1 MTTPG
6 PDDPAPADDLQR
18 AAPSSSKR
26 PLALAIAVTTL
37 FALVSV
43 TAMVLPFDAGAALGR
58 WLDVAR
64 HSPWA
69 APAAILGFAGLASIG
84 APQIVLIPALVAAFG
99 PWAGFFYSWVGK
111 LLHCSL
117 GFAVGRRFGAA
128 ALERH
133 AGPKLSATMAQLARH
148 GFAASAAI
156 RMVPTVPS
164 VVVNVAAGCTPI
176 RFTDF
181 IAGTA
186 LGSIPKMALIAFA
199 GSAALAGLRGAGIE
213 AWIAV
218 AAAAIA
224 FLAVAVVGRTWMR
237 ALARRD

>member
-1 MTTPG
+1 MTAAP
-6 PDDPAPADDLQR
+6 PDDPAPAE
-18 AAPSSSKR
+18 APPPPTTKR
-26 PLALAIAVTTL
+26 PLVLAIGVTAV

-43 TAMVLPFDAGAALGR
+43 TAMVLPFDSGATLGR
-58 WLDVAR
+58 WLDLAR

-117 GFAVGRRFGAA
+117 GFAVGRRFGAT
-128 ALERH
+128 ALARH
-133 AGPKLSATMAQLARH
+133 AGPKLTATMTQLAKH

-176 RFTDF
+176 RFRDF

-186 LGSIPKMALIAFA
+186 LGSVPKMALIAFA
-199 GSAALAGLRGAGIE
+199 GSAAIAGLNGAGLG
-213 AWIAV
+213 AWLAV
-218 AAAAIA
+218 AAAVVA
-224 FLAVAVVGRTWMR
+224 FFAVAVAGRAWMR
-237 ALARRD
+237 ALARK

>member
-1 MTTPG
+1 MTAAP
-6 PDDPAPADDLQR
+6 PDDPAPAE
-18 AAPSSSKR
+18 APQPPTTKR
-26 PLALAIAVTTL
+26 PLVLAIGVTAV

-43 TAMVLPFDAGAALGR
+43 TAMVLPFDSGATLGR
-58 WLDVAR
+58 WLDLAR

-128 ALERH
+128 ALARH
-133 AGPKLSATMAQLARH
+133 AGPKLTATMTQLAKH

-176 RFTDF
+176 RFRDF

-186 LGSIPKMALIAFA
+186 LGSVPKMALIAFA
-199 GSAALAGLRGAGIE
+199 GSAAIAGLNGAGLG
-213 AWIAV
+213 AWLAV
-218 AAAAIA
+218 AAAVVA
-224 FLAVAVVGRTWMR
+224 FFAVAVAGRAWMR
-237 ALARRD
+237 ALARK

>member
-1 MTTPG
+1 MTAPP
-6 PDDPAPADDLQR
+6 PDDPAPAADPGPPPPGR
-18 AAPSSSKR
+18 SRR
-26 PLALAIAVTTL
+26 PLILAIAVTAM

-43 TAMVLPFDAGAALGR
+43 TAMVLPFDAGDTLGR

-69 APAAILGFAGLASIG
+69 APAAVLGFAALASIG

-99 PWAGFFYSWVGK
+99 PWAGFFYSWLGK

-117 GFAVGRRFGAA
+117 GFVVGRRFGAD
-128 ALERH
+128 ALARH
-133 AGPKLSATMAQLARH
+133 AGPKLTATMTQLARH

-176 RFTDF
+176 RFRDF

-186 LGSIPKMALIAFA
+186 LGSVPKMALIAFA

-218 AAAAIA
+218 AGAAIA
-224 FLAVAVVGRTWMR
+224 FVAVAAAGRAWMR
-237 ALARRD
+237 ALTARK